1 MKVIY
6 GNFVTNYIKVS
17 SYIYDSDMKNE
28 SDPKCQQV
36 HLAIQD
42 TLYVV
47 NGKWKLLILSI
58 LINSGTK
65 RFGELSRES
74 GISPRILS
82 KELHELEINK
92 LVKRKVCD
100 TKPVTVEYT
109 ATDYAGTL
117 KEVIDAMIRWG
128 ENHRKKIAE
137 PGFD

>member
-1 MKVIY
+1 MKEK
-6 GNFVTNYIKVS
+6 GKS
-17 SYIYDSDMKNE
+17 HDDCSH
-28 SDPKCQQV
+28 V

-58 LINSGTK
+58 LINNGTK

-82 KELHELEINK
+82 KELQELELNQ
-92 LVKRKVCD
+92 LVTRKVCD
-100 TKPVTVEYT
+100 TKPVTVEYSAT
-109 ATDYAGTL
+109 AYAGTL

-128 ENHRKKIAE
+128 ENHRKRILSQ
-137 PGFD
+137 

>member
-1 MKVIY
+1 
-6 GNFVTNYIKVS
+6 
-17 SYIYDSDMKNE
+17 MKNH
-28 SDPKCQQV
+28 SDAACQHA

-58 LINSGTK
+58 LINNGTK

-82 KELHELEINK
+82 KELQELEINQ
-92 LVKRKVCD
+92 LVTRKVCD
-100 TKPVTVEYT
+100 TKPVTVEYSST
-109 ATDYAGTL
+109 TYAGTL

-128 ENHRKKIAE
+128 ENHRIKITE
-137 PGFD
+137 

>member
-1 MKVIY
+1 MKDH
-6 GNFVTNYIKVS
+6 S
-17 SYIYDSDMKNE
+17 AA
-28 SDPKCQQV
+28 KCNQV
-36 HLAIQD
+36 HSAIQD

-58 LINSGTK
+58 LITNGTK

-82 KELHELEINK
+82 KELHELEMNQ
-92 LVKRKVCD
+92 LVNRKVCD
-100 TKPVTVEYT
+100 TKPVTVEYS

-128 ENHRKKIAE
+128 ENHRKKIISQ
-137 PGFD
+137 